1 MVGNLWQMRIL
12 FLNSIGSKKWG
23 GGEKWMLMT
32 AAGLQAKG
40 HEVVIGCAPRSVICQ
55 NAMAKGLS
63 VAPLSFK
70 TDFDVPGFF
79 RLLSVLKQERI
90 EIVVCGQ
97 NKDTKIAAVAAR
109 LLGGVSVIARHG
121 LQLIR
126 KKWKYKFIFTKW
138 IQGVITNSASIKSE
152 YDGYGWFAQ
161 DFVKVIYNGY
171 TAPENVTAFD
181 FRSHFAL
188 SEDALVIVSTGRLAK
203 QKGYEVLIEAA
214 EMARDQCKNWVF
226 FVAGRGKLEKK
237 LKRKVK
243 ASHLSGYV
251 HFLGF
256 IADVVPYVKGAD
268 LFVLPSFYEGM
279 PNSVMEAMGLGKC
292 CVVSAVNGN
301 NELIRND
308 REGLLIKPG
317 DARALYEGIEKIAD
331 DPRAAKEMGLNA
343 LKRMSETF
351 SEKQM
356 IDGVEAFLKSKIN
369 A

>member
-1 MVGNLWQMRIL
+1 MRIL

-55 NAMAKGLS
+55 NAVAHGLP
-63 VAPLSFK
+63 VVPLSFK
-70 TDFDVPGFF
+70 TDFDVLGFF
-79 RLLSVLKQERI
+79 RLWRLLKQHRI

-97 NKDTKIAAVAAR
+97 NKDTKIAAVAVR
-109 LLGGVSVIARHG
+109 LVGGVFVIARHG

-126 KKWKYKFIFTKW
+126 KKWKYKFIFTKL
-138 IQGVITNSASIKSE
+138 IHGVITNSASIKNV
-152 YDGYGWFAQ
+152 YDGYGWFPK
-161 DFVKVIYNGY
+161 DFVKVIFNGY
-171 TAPENVTAFD
+171 TAPVKVAAFD
-181 FRSHFAL
+181 FKSQFGL
-188 SEDALVIVSTGRLAK
+188 SDDAVVLVSTGRLAK
-203 QKGYEVLIEAA
+203 QKGYDVLIEAA

-226 FVAGRGKLEKK
+226 FIAGRGKLEKK

-243 ASHLSGYV
+243 RGHLSGYV

-256 IADVVPYVKGAD
+256 IADVVPYVKGAN

-292 CVVSAVNGN
+292 CVVTAVNGN
-301 NELIRND
+301 NELIRNNV
-308 REGLLIKPG
+308 EGVLIPSG
-317 DARALYEGIEKIAD
+317 DARALYEGIEKVAD
-331 DPRAAKEMGLNA
+331 DPKLSETMGLNA
-343 LKRMSETF
+343 LKKMSETF
-351 SEKQM
+351 SEKKM
-356 IDGVEAFLKSKIN
+356 IDEVEAFLKSKIF

>member
-1 MVGNLWQMRIL
+1 
-12 FLNSIGSKKWG
+12 
-23 GGEKWMLMT
+23 MLMT

-40 HEVVIGCAPRSVICQ
+40 HEVVIGCASRSVICQ
-55 NAMAKGLS
+55 NAVAQGLP

-79 RLLSVLKQERI
+79 RLWRLLKQHRI
-90 EIVVCGQ
+90 DIVVCGQ

-121 LQLIR
+121 LQLIS
-126 KKWKYKFIFTKW
+126 KKWKYKFIFTKL
-138 IQGVITNSASIKSE
+138 INGVITNSASIKSV
-152 YDGYGWFAQ
+152 YDGYGWFPK
-161 DFVKVIYNGY
+161 DFVKVIFNGY
-171 TAPENVTAFD
+171 TAPEKVTAFD
-181 FRSHFAL
+181 YRSQYAL
-188 SEDALVIVSTGRLAK
+188 SDDAVVIVSTGRLAK

-226 FVAGRGKLEKK
+226 FIAGKGKLEKQ

-243 ASHLSGYV
+243 ASHLSGYI

-292 CVVSAVNGN
+292 CVVTAVNGN

-308 REGLLIKPG
+308 LEGILIPSG
-317 DARALYEGIEKIAD
+317 DARALYEGLEKVAD
-331 DPRAAKEMGLNA
+331 DPKLSDAMGMNA
-343 LKRMSETF
+343 LKRMSESF

-356 IDGVEAFLKSKIN
+356 IDEVEAFLKSKII

>member
-1 MVGNLWQMRIL
+1 
-12 FLNSIGSKKWG
+12 
-23 GGEKWMLMT
+23 MLMT

-40 HEVVIGCAPRSVICQ
+40 HEVVIGCSPRSVICQ
-55 NAMAKGLS
+55 NAVAQGLP

-79 RLLSVLKQERI
+79 RLWRLLKQYRI

-109 LLGGVSVIARHG
+109 LMGGVSVIARHG

-126 KKWKYKFIFTKW
+126 KKWKYKFIFTKC
-138 IQGVITNSASIKSE
+138 IQGVITNSASIKKV
-152 YDGYGWFAQ
+152 YDDYGWFPK

-171 TAPENVTAFD
+171 TAPEQVTGFD
-181 FRSHFAL
+181 YRNHYEL
-188 SEDALVIVSTGRLAK
+188 SKDAVVIVSTGRLAK

-214 EMARDQCKNWVF
+214 EMARDQCKNWVIF
-226 FVAGRGKLEKK
+226 IAGRGKLEKK

-256 IADVVPYVKGAD
+256 MADVVPYVKGAD

-292 CVVSAVNGN
+292 CVVTAVNGN

-308 REGLLIKPG
+308 IEGVLIPSG
-317 DARALYEGIEKIAD
+317 DARALFEGIEKVAD
-331 DPRAAKEMGLNA
+331 DPQLLETMGLNA
-343 LKRMSETF
+343 LKRLSDSF
-351 SEKQM
+351 SEIQM
-356 IDGVEAFLKSKIN
+356 IDEVEAFLKSKII

>member
-1 MVGNLWQMRIL
+1 
-12 FLNSIGSKKWG
+12 
-23 GGEKWMLMT
+23 MLMT

-55 NAMAKGLS
+55 NAVDKGLP

-70 TDFDVPGFF
+70 SDFDVPGFVRLW
-79 RLLSVLKQERI
+79 RLLKQYRI

-121 LQLIR
+121 LQLIS
-126 KKWKYKFIFTKW
+126 KKWKYKFIFTRL
-138 IQGVITNSASIKSE
+138 IHGVITNSASIKHI
-152 YDGYGWFAQ
+152 YDGYGWFPS
-161 DFVKVIYNGY
+161 DFIKVIFNGY
-171 TAPENVTAFD
+171 TAPEKVAAFD
-181 FRSHFAL
+181 YRNQFGL
-188 SEDALVIVSTGRLAK
+188 SKDAVVIVSTGRLAK
-203 QKGYEVLIEAA
+203 QKGYDVLIEAA

-226 FVAGRGKLEKK
+226 FIAGKGKLEKK

-279 PNSVMEAMGLGKC
+279 PNSVMEAMGLAKC
-292 CVVSAVNGN
+292 CVVTAVNGN

-308 REGLLIKPG
+308 EEGVLVPSG
-317 DARALYEGIEKIAD
+317 DAHALYKGLEKVADYPSIA
-331 DPRAAKEMGLNA
+331 ATMGLNA
-343 LKRMSETF
+343 YKRMSESF
-351 SEKQM
+351 SENQM
-356 IDGVEAFLKSKIN
+356 IEEVEVFLQSKIL